1 MSIPNKTKNFMINN
15 MFIIVVVLAIQLSM
29 GQTMETKQIKLSGQ
43 NLEINYLKAGK
54 GKQKWVLV
62 HGLGSYSKAYNKIL
76 AHLPKEVEAYALDLP
91 GFGESPLGNQTISMA
106 GYAHAVNDFV
116 NTLGLK
122 KVVLFGHSMGGQ
134 VAMTLALENPKWLK
148 SLVLLAPAG
157 IEQFT
162 EKDKEWFGAVVNKE
176 LYLNLSDDQIRQNF
190 NVNFYGFQLPE
201 DALFM
206 YQDRMKI
213 KEDSAKY
220 KQYCIT
226 IVHCI
231 KAMLSGQVYDQLE
244 SIKTPI
250 LVFYGKNDALIPNKI
265 LHPDLTIA
273 QLTEKLNQDYPEI
286 QTELV
291 DKAGH
296 FVLWDQTETIIK
308 ETEKFIDAHK

>member
-1 MSIPNKTKNFMINN
+1 MSILNKTKNLFINN
-15 MFIIVVVLAIQLSM
+15 MSIIVAVLAIQLSM
-29 GQTMETKQIKLSGQ
+29 GQTMETKQITLADQ

-76 AHLPKEVEAYALDLP
+76 NNLPKGVEAYALDLP

-106 GYAHAVNDFV
+106 SYAHVVNNFI

-162 EKDKEWFGAVVNKE
+162 EKDKAWFDAVVNKE

-206 YQDRMKI
+206 YEDRMKI
-213 KEDSAKY
+213 KEDSTKY
-220 KQYCIT
+220 EQYCIT
-226 IVHCI
+226 IVNCI
-231 KAMLSGQVYDQLE
+231 KAMLSGPVYDRLE
-244 SIKTPI
+244 SIKAPV

-273 QLTEKLNQDYPEI
+273 QLTEKLNQDYPKI
-286 QTELV
+286 QTMLV

-296 FVLWDQTETIIK
+296 FVLWDQTESIIK